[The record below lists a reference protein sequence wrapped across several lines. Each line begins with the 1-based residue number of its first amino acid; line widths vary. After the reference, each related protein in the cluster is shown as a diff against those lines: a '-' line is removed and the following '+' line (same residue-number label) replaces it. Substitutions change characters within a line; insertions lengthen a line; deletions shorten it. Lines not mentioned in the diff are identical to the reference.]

1 MRSVK
6 ASKKTAVKK
15 ATPRKKTTA
24 RRKKQASWKKP
35 AFIGLTALTLL
46 GVPAGGTAYLW
57 SQGIIQNHMEKAEQA
72 SLKASMKAGFV
83 LDEVFVHGRKETSG
97 SDILTALGV
106 ERGQP
111 LVNFDPTQAR
121 ERVEALGWV
130 KKASVER
137 KLPNNIIVKLTERVP
152 VAIWQSGE
160 NYVLVD
166 KDGVEISRADVGRY
180 THLKVLT
187 GEEAPKH
194 TMNLLR
200 IIDQTPELQKR
211 VIGAAWVGDRRWTL
225 HLDNKVSV
233 RLPAEN
239 PQLAWRKLAVMIQ
252 DHDLLSRDIELI
264 DLRQPDRTIIRMTGS
279 GAKRLLGDEE
289 NA

>member
-1 MRSVK
+1 MRSIK
-6 ASKKTAVKK
+6 ST
-15 ATPRKKTTA
+15 KKTTA
-24 RRKKQASWKKP
+24 KKTTSRKKAAPRRKKQASWKKP
-35 AFIGLTALTLL
+35 VFIGLTVATLL
-46 GVPAGGTAYLW
+46 GLPAGGTAYLW
-57 SQGIIQNHMEKAEQA
+57 SQGIIQDHIERVEKA
-72 SLKASMKAGFV
+72 SLHASMQAGFV

-97 SDILTALGV
+97 ADILAALAV
-106 ERGQP
+106 ERGQA
-111 LVNFDPTQAR
+111 LINFDPEDAR
-121 ERVEALGWV
+121 KRIEALGWIE
-130 KKASVER
+130 KASVER
-137 KLPNNIIVKLTERVP
+137 KLPNNIVIRLTERIP
-152 VAIWQSGE
+152 VAIWQSGDR
-160 NYVLVD
+160 YVLVD
-166 KDGVEISRADVGRY
+166 KSGAEISTGDVGRY

-187 GEEAPKH
+187 GEDAPQH
-194 TMNLLR
+194 TLDLLR

-239 PQLAWRKLAVMIQ
+239 PHQAWRKLAVMIQ

-279 GAKRLLGDEE
+279 GAKRLLGSEE